1 MAHLLVTGGAGF
13 IGTHTCLNLLKAGHM
28 LTVVD
33 NFSNSSPKFL
43 GTIMKLSGSTKI
55 DVIQGDICD
64 YQEIDNIFL
73 KHSKSEQ
80 PIKAVIHLA
89 GRKAV
94 GESVKEPLRYWNV
107 NVCGTK
113 NLLDAMDKH
122 NCNKIV
128 FSSSATIYGRPESI
142 PIKEISQI
150 APINP
155 YGNTK
160 ATVEIMLNDIF
171 KSAPKV
177 WSVINLRYFNPVGAH
192 PSGLIGENPSGVP
205 NNLFPLIGQV
215 AVGERDILHIF
226 GGDWETNDGTGI
238 RDYIHVMDVAD
249 GHLAAINYLL
259 NNEPQYLELNLGT
272 GRGHSVLEVI
282 SAYEAASN
290 RSIPYKIVERRP
302 GDVPIS
308 VADPSLAY
316 KYLGWRSKRTLTDM
330 CKDGWAWQS
339 AKIHG

>member
-1 MAHLLVTGGAGF
+1 
-13 IGTHTCLNLLKAGHM
+13 
-28 LTVVD
+28 
-33 NFSNSSPKFL
+33 
-43 GTIMKLSGSTKI
+43 
-55 DVIQGDICD
+55 
-64 YQEIDNIFL
+64 
-73 KHSKSEQ
+73 
-80 PIKAVIHLA
+80 
-89 GRKAV
+89 
-94 GESVKEPLRYWNV
+94 
-107 NVCGTK
+107 
-113 NLLDAMDKH
+113 
-122 NCNKIV
+122 
-128 FSSSATIYGRPESI
+128 
-142 PIKEISQI
+142 
-150 APINP
+150 
-155 YGNTK
+155 
-160 ATVEIMLNDIF
+160 MLNDVF
-171 KSAPKV
+171 KSAPKL

-215 AVGERDILHIF
+215 AVGKRQILHIF

-259 NNEPQYLELNLGT
+259 NNKPQYLELNLGT

-339 AKIHG
+339 ARIHG